1 MNKQRKKHGNVLF
14 LNPQRFGLLKAIL
27 LIAVPVALQTII
39 SVGINMVDTLMVGA
53 LGETQLTAVSQAS
66 QLFFIFQLTLFGTTG
81 GANVLIAQYWG
92 KQDGE
97 AIRSVIGYTFRV
109 MLSAAA
115 VLVAIAALF
124 PREVMTL
131 LSNNPEVIAVGT
143 QYLRIVSVSYLFF
156 GITTVLGNTL
166 RAVGDVNVAMGASL
180 ASIGA
185 SVIFTMGLII
195 GGNLELVWMGLVGIG
210 TSTPPDVV
218 VGSAL
223 ANILARML
231 ECAILI
237 VYSLGFEK
245 KIRFRF
251 SWILHPQKVLWPS
264 FVKNCAPVVANEL
277 TWVLGSSVLTMIS
290 GHMAFAFATAYAIFN
305 VVAQISCA
313 LSQGISAAASVVV
326 GNLIGEGK
334 QEELDQPIR
343 LLQRVGAVSGTLA
356 CLFILAIIPL
366 MPKFY
371 NITPETFGV
380 LVQIMAV
387 GALIEIFRCM
397 GFVNNVGIL
406 RGGGDARF
414 VFFNDVFYLWVFCIP
429 VGWWCSQQAGIPVFM
444 TFFILRCDDVIKAF
458 VGDWR
463 IHHGQWIHQV
473 TVQERTS

>member
-14 LNPQRFGLLKAIL
+14 LNPQRFSLLKAIL

-185 SVIFTMGLII
+185 SVIFNWLFVF
-195 GGNLELVWMGLVGIG
+195 GNLGAPACG
-210 TSTPPDVV
+210 V

-231 ECAILI
+231 ECVILI
-237 VYSLGFEK
+237 IYSLGFEK

-334 QEELDQPIR
+334 QAELDQPIR
-343 LLQRVGAVSGTLA
+343 LLQRVGAASGTLA

-366 MPKFY
+366 MPEFY

-429 VGWWCSQQAGIPVFM
+429 VGWWCSQQVGIPVFM

-458 VGDWR
+458 MGDWR

>member
-14 LNPQRFGLLKAIL
+14 LNPQRFALLKAIL

-109 MLSAAA
+109 MLSTAA

-185 SVIFTMGLII
+185 SVIFNWLFVF
-195 GGNLELVWMGLVGIG
+195 GNLGVPACG
-210 TSTPPDVV
+210 V

-251 SWILHPQKVLWPS
+251 SCILHPQKILWPS
-264 FVKNCAPVVANEL
+264 FVKNCTPVVANEL
-277 TWVLGSSVLTMIS
+277 TWVLGSSVITSQNRLIS
-290 GHMAFAFATAYAIFN
+290 
-305 VVAQISCA
+305 
-313 LSQGISAAASVVV
+313 
-326 GNLIGEGK
+326 
-334 QEELDQPIR
+334 
-343 LLQRVGAVSGTLA
+343 
-356 CLFILAIIPL
+356 
-366 MPKFY
+366 
-371 NITPETFGV
+371 
-380 LVQIMAV
+380 
-387 GALIEIFRCM
+387 
-397 GFVNNVGIL
+397 L
-406 RGGGDARF
+406 R
-414 VFFNDVFYLWVFCIP
+414 
-429 VGWWCSQQAGIPVFM
+429 
-444 TFFILRCDDVIKAF
+444 
-458 VGDWR
+458 
-463 IHHGQWIHQV
+463 
-473 TVQERTS
+473 

>member
-14 LNPQRFGLLKAIL
+14 LNPQRFALLKAIL

-143 QYLRIVSVSYLFF
+143 KYLRIVSVSYLFF

-185 SVIFTMGLII
+185 SVIFNWLFVF
-195 GGNLELVWMGLVGIG
+195 GNLG
-210 TSTPPDVV
+210 
-218 VGSAL
+218 
-223 ANILARML
+223 
-231 ECAILI
+231 
-237 VYSLGFEK
+237 
-245 KIRFRF
+245 
-251 SWILHPQKVLWPS
+251 
-264 FVKNCAPVVANEL
+264 APA
-277 TWVLGSSVLTMIS
+277 
-290 GHMAFAFATAYAIFN
+290 
-305 VVAQISCA
+305 
-313 LSQGISAAASVVV
+313 
-326 GNLIGEGK
+326 
-334 QEELDQPIR
+334 
-343 LLQRVGAVSGTLA
+343 
-356 CLFILAIIPL
+356 
-366 MPKFY
+366 
-371 NITPETFGV
+371 
-380 LVQIMAV
+380 
-387 GALIEIFRCM
+387 
-397 GFVNNVGIL
+397 
-406 RGGGDARF
+406 
-414 VFFNDVFYLWVFCIP
+414 
-429 VGWWCSQQAGIPVFM
+429 
-444 TFFILRCDDVIKAF
+444 
-458 VGDWR
+458 
-463 IHHGQWIHQV
+463 
-473 TVQERTS
+473 